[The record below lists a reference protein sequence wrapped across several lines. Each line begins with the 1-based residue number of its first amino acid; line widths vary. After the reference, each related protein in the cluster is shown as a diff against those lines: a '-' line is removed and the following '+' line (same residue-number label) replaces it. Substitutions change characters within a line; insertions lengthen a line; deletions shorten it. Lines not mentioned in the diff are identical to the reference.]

1 LPLKKLKLSITSKS
15 EFNELSITR
24 TLVGICGLHVEIE
37 TEPDH
42 NQIHLMIE
50 GDCTHEDIEMAA
62 KILGPNLYEFLD
74 DAPQWQAGIAG
85 IMQLVVFCHINQVL
99 SKRRIL

>member
-1 LPLKKLKLSITSKS
+1 
-15 EFNELSITR
+15 
-24 TLVGICGLHVEIE
+24 
-37 TEPDH
+37 
-42 NQIHLMIE
+42 MIE

-62 KILGPNLYEFLD
+62 KILGSKLYEFLD
-74 DAPQWQAGIAG
+74 DAPQWQDGIAG